1 MYISCIPIVYPSTV
15 SGDRLTENRAI
26 ALYHHRG
33 RIGIKGLLGLGIQQQ
48 KDWKID

>member
-26 ALYHHRG
+26 ALYRHWG
-33 RIGIKGLLGLGIQQQ
+33 RIGIKGFLELGIQQQ
-48 KDWKID
+48 KDWTIE